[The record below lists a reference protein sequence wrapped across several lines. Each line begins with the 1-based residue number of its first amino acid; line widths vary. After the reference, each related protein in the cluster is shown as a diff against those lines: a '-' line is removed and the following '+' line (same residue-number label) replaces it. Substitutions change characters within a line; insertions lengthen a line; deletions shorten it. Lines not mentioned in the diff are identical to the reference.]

1 MAINPFTQL
10 VFDLFIISA
19 IIITA
24 YTVNFYYLAFLS
36 RKRKDVPAS
45 TDWGTPSVTIQLP
58 IYNEKYV
65 AKRLVDAVCNLDY
78 PKNKMRI
85 MVCDDSD
92 DETVELLREVVD
104 DYKIQ
109 GFQIEHV
116 RRGTRKGYKAGAL
129 KHAMQTTDTDL
140 VAIFDADFIPPS
152 WFLKRAIPHFSKSN
166 IGLVQCRWGHV
177 NENYSTITQ
186 VQALSLDFHFLIEQK
201 AKSNSHLFMNF
212 NGTAGIWRRTCI
224 ENAGGWHTATL
235 VEDLDLSY
243 RAQMK
248 GWKCVFLPDVVVD
261 AELPAQMNAAKRQQ
275 FRWAKGSIQ
284 CAVKLLS
291 DITLKRK
298 VALEA
303 KIQAF
308 IQLTRHIVYPLMLI
322 QFLALPVL
330 LAAEINLYVV
340 SFLPAITLAT
350 YLAMGPGA
358 FIVIIQGMY
367 GKSWKSRA
375 KLLPSLLVY
384 NAGMSV
390 NNTVAV
396 FDAVLGKKNEF
407 LRTPK
412 YGIITKDDDWRN
424 KAYNLPF
431 TQTTLLEIFFGV
443 YGIMGIFISIFSN
456 NPIFVPIIALQTIGF
471 FFIAYMSLSH
481 TRFKRNKSSN
491 DKFLT
496 KKEKTAN
503 NIYKLAMITIFTIIV
518 FGGYMAISGYN
529 NDIYPLD
536 RIRGNLDGVITSS
549 DPLVIHDHLVSI
561 QSDLDLVMTT
571 LPETIDTNGKV
582 VSKNPVWIFGTESTN
597 FIRIQN
603 NIDTMITSVNE
614 ISFIPKDN
622 SAYHTGMIDITDR
635 ALLLKINIMDATP
648 SMYVSPT
655 NIISSII
662 WVAAIVG
669 IFSVLKRKK
678 EQLKKVD
685 LPNNIPVKPN

>member
-1 MAINPFTQL
+1 MPINPFTQL
-10 VFDLFIISA
+10 VFDLFILSA

-36 RKRKDVPAS
+36 RKRKDIPIS

-85 MVCDDSD
+85 MICDDSD
-92 DETVELLREVVD
+92 DDTVELLREVVD
-104 DYKIQ
+104 DYKTQ

-140 VAIFDADFIPPS
+140 VAIFDADFIPPT
-152 WFLKRAIPHFSKSN
+152 WFLKRAIPHFSKPN

-284 CAVKLLS
+284 CAIKLLS
-291 DITLKRK
+291 DITLKRR
-298 VALEA
+298 VAIEA

-330 LAAEINLYVV
+330 LASEINLYVV
-340 SFLPAITLAT
+340 SFLPVITLAT

-358 FIVIIQGMY
+358 FLVIIHGMY

-375 KLLPSLLVY
+375 KLLPALLVY

-491 DKFLT
+491 DKSLT

-503 NIYKLAMITIFTIIV
+503 SIYKLATIGIVAIIV

-529 NDIYPLD
+529 TDIYPLD
-536 RIRGNLDGVITSS
+536 RIRGNLDGVISSS

-561 QSDLDLVMTT
+561 QSDLDLV
-571 LPETIDTNGKV
+571 LVNIPETTNVNGKV
-582 VSKNPVWIFGTESTN
+582 IAKNPVWLFSTESTN
-597 FIRIQN
+597 FLRIQN
-603 NIDTMITSVNE
+603 NIDTMVTSINE
-614 ISFIPKDN
+614 ISSISKDN
-622 SAYHTGMIDITDR
+622 SAYHTGMLDINDR

-648 SMYVSPT
+648 YMYVSPA
-655 NIISSII
+655 NMMLSAI
-662 WVAAIVG
+662 WVAVLIG
-669 IFSVLKRKK
+669 IFVVLKRKK
-678 EQLKKVD
+678 EQLQRED
-685 LPNNIPVKPN
+685 DIGI